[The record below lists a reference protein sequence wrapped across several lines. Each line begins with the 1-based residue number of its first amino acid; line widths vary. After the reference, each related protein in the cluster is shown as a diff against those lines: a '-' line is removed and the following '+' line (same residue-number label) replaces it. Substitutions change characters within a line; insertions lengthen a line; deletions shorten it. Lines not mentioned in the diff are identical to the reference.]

1 MQKASDKRIF
11 FKKNILGKNEMSKM
25 SNKKANSK
33 ILFAFLSAAIGSPML
48 YFP

>member
-25 SNKKANSK
+25 SNKKANGK
-33 ILFAFLSAAIGSPML
+33 IRVYNKVWINVFLL
-48 YFP
+48 